1 MRDRFPSRQSIKT
14 WSKLDRMEWTRTDGL
29 LVGIGI
35 MVFGCGWAIERQLV
49 RIAKES
55 TTRHAT
61 LESCRVLLKYIA
73 ENMQRGEKTELFSEA
88 INDHIKK
95 IFER

>member
-1 MRDRFPSRQSIKT
+1 MG
-14 WSKLDRMEWTRTDGL
+14 WTDGL
-29 LVGIGI
+29 LVGIGVLI
-35 MVFGCGWAIERQLV
+35 FGGSWSIERQLV

-55 TTRHAT
+55 AMRHAT

-73 ENMQRGEKTELFSEA
+73 ENMQRGEKVELFAEA
-88 INDHIKK
+88 IDDHIKK